1 MLPAQR
7 PPRLPPVRASVL
19 AAAGIMLT
27 VVGCSH
33 IAPLGPDAAATLPP
47 THHLR
52 SPFVLEAMR
61 VQPPTPAGGCPAGY
75 TALPGANPVAVP
87 AGRPHRAHL
96 DGALMVSQCY
106 RKTGTPVT
114 INSAAVSP
122 VSLQKPPPGQ
132 KAPTQ
137 YDFVITLPAADVP
150 ALTAVTTTAYHARGA
165 LAISVAGKT
174 WALPMVA
181 GPFRGPQLQIPMPS
195 RNQALQLQRTLAS
208 SS

>member
-1 MLPAQR
+1 MPAQR
-7 PPRLPPVRASVL
+7 PPRPPSVLASVL
-19 AAAGIMLT
+19 AAGIVLAVAGC
-27 VVGCSH
+27 GR
-33 IAPLGPDAAATLPP
+33 IAPLGPDAAANLPQP
-47 THHLR
+47 HHLR

-75 TALPGANPVAVP
+75 AALPGANPVAVP
-87 AGRPHRAHL
+87 VGRPHRVHL
-96 DGALMVSQCY
+96 NGASVVTQCY
-106 RKTGTPVT
+106 RKTGTPLT
-114 INSAAVSP
+114 ITSAAVSP

-165 LAISVAGKT
+165 LAISVADKT

-195 RNQALQLQRTLAS
+195 RNQALQIQRSLAAS
-208 SS
+208 G

>member
-1 MLPAQR
+1 MPFPC
-7 PPRLPPVRASVL
+7 PPRPLPVLASVL
-19 AAAGIMLT
+19 AAAGVVLT
-27 VVGCSH
+27 VASCSH
-33 IAPLGPDAAATLPP
+33 LAPLGPDAAATMPQP
-47 THHLR
+47 HHLR
-52 SPFVLEAMR
+52 SPLVLEAMR
-61 VQPPTPAGGCPAGY
+61 VHPPTPAGGCPAGY

-87 AGRPHRAHL
+87 ADRPHRAHV
-96 DGALMVSQCY
+96 DGALAVTQCY

-114 INSAAVSP
+114 ITSAAVSP

-132 KAPTQ
+132 KAPVQ

-165 LAISVAGKT
+165 LAMSVAGKT

>member
-1 MLPAQR
+1 MPFPC
-7 PPRLPPVRASVL
+7 PPRPLPVLASVL
-19 AAAGIMLT
+19 AAAGL
-27 VVGCSH
+27 VLAVASCSH
-33 IAPLGPDAAATLPP
+33 ITPLGPDAAATLPP
-47 THHLR
+47 PHHLR

-75 TALPGANPVAVP
+75 AALPGANP
-87 AGRPHRAHL
+87 G
-96 DGALMVSQCY
+96 QCY

-114 INSAAVSP
+114 ITSAAVSP

-132 KAPTQ
+132 KAPAQ
-137 YDFVITLPAADVP
+137 YDFVITLPAANVP

-181 GPFRGPQLQIPMPS
+181 GPFRGPHLQIPMPS
-195 RNQALQLQRTLAS
+195 KNQALQLQRTLAS
-208 SS
+208 SG